1 MSSLPMKKDDDNSL
15 SINNLFSGNPQ
26 ILDSDRNLT
35 LENSSDKEFL
45 EMFFALGIEK
55 KTRGKKLSE
64 NTMKAYRND
73 AQTLFEFMNQKS
85 FSFRE
90 IGFPEVYAYNEH
102 INMRFAPKTAIR
114 KLDFFRRLLL
124 FGYKT
129 HFYRKDFSAWI
140 EKPQSVKGHY
150 SSDEVANLEKG
161 KPAALRQLDQPIARG
176 FSLCFK
182 LTVKNVKRNE
192 PYRTFLETRNELIGH
207 LLYGCGL
214 RASEICNLDFYHFR
228 RKGNIINLDVV
239 GKGNKHRVVPLKEKG
254 MEIFEKHTENVTKF
268 LSSDLDIDELPVFFS
283 PLTYRQSR
291 EVRRITYYM
300 LYKIVKNGVKRAI
313 DIVEQECGKVKEKA
327 SLLSIDDLTED
338 EKDILRIGKLLN
350 YKSPKAAKDGKV
362 SPHWFRHTYV
372 TMLLERGVPL
382 ATVKDLVGHS
392 DISTTN
398 IYLEKINEDRKHEQL
413 NELDDL
419 GL

>member
-1 MSSLPMKKDDDNSL
+1 MSSLPMKNDDNNSL
-15 SINNLFSGNPQ
+15 SLNNLFSNSN
-26 ILDSDRNLT
+26 ILDSERNLT
-35 LENSSDKEFL
+35 LEKCSDTEFL
-45 EMFFALGIEK
+45 EMFFVLGIQK
-55 KTRGKKLSE
+55 KAKRKKLSD

-73 AQTLFEFMNQKS
+73 AQTLFKFMEQNNLS
-85 FSFRE
+85 FKNV
-90 IGFPEVYAYNEH
+90 GFPEVYSYNEYV
-102 INMRFAPKTAIR
+102 NDNFSARTAIR

-129 HFYRKDFSAWI
+129 HFYKKDFSAWI
-140 EKPQSVKGHY
+140 EKPEAIKGHY
-150 SSDEVANLEKG
+150 SSDEVNNLEKG
-161 KPAALRQLDQPIARG
+161 KPASLRQLDQPIARG
-176 FSLCFK
+176 FALCFK
-182 LTVKNVKRNE
+182 LTVKKVKRNE
-192 PYRTFLETRNELIGH
+192 PYYSFLQTRNEFIGH

-228 RKGNIINLDVV
+228 RKGNVINIDVV

-254 MEIFEKHTENVTKF
+254 VEIFDKHYNQVHKF
-268 LSSDLDIDELPVFFS
+268 LPNDTNIDEMPVFFS
-283 PLTYRQSR
+283 PLTYRQQKKIS
-291 EVRRITYYM
+291 RITYYM
-300 LYKIVKNGVKRAI
+300 LYKIVKDGVKKAI
-313 DIVEQECGKVKEKA
+313 DIVEVDSKKIKEKA
-327 SLLSIDDLTED
+327 MILSIDDLTEE
-338 EKDILRIGKLLN
+338 EKNILRIAKLLN
-350 YKSPKAAKDGKV
+350 FKAPSAAKDGKI

-413 NELDDL
+413 DELDDL